1 MTDLVNSTARGL
13 YPISVTPF
21 HDNGSIDLSSMDRL
35 VDFFLEIGVP
45 GITLLGSWG
54 KPTSYRKRSP

>member
-45 GITLLGSWG
+45 GITLLGLMGEANKLS
-54 KPTSYRKRSP
+54 KE